1 MQKILAAKIILIAL
15 VFSTLNIKAQHGEET
30 HEKTHAIEAHGEQGK
45 AWGDLTKAERTAE
58 INVIKE
64 HHLLD
69 DHDFTITHGVSF
81 PLPVIL
87 WDNGLQVFLSS
98 KFNHGTEV
106 AEVNGNFYKVHHS
119 KIYKTDASGDLK
131 MHEHH
136 PTVAKPLDLSIT
148 KNVFVIILMALFI
161 FFLFKGV
168 AKAFKSGP
176 MPTGAGRFLEP
187 LVIFVRDEIAI
198 PNIGKKQ
205 HGKYMS
211 FLLTVFFFI
220 WFLNL
225 LGMTPLGIG
234 VTNNIAITF
243 SLAIMTFFI
252 TQFTGKKTYWLHIF
266 DPLGSSMP
274 WIAKIPLYLLL
285 WPIELL
291 GTIVKPFSLMIR
303 LYANMTAGHIV
314 VMSILGLIFVANSWL
329 AAGPFSILT
338 FLLSILELLVAALQA
353 YIFTMLSA
361 LYFGAAAAEE
371 HH

>member
-1 MQKILAAKIILIAL
+1 MRKNLIQHFILAILVVIS
-15 VFSTLNIKAQHGEET
+15 FTGNAQHESEE
-30 HEKTHAIEAHGEQGK
+30 HGANHSIEAPTSK
-45 AWGDLTKAERTAE
+45 KDAVKAEVKE
-58 INVIKE
+58 VIN

-87 WDNGLQVFLSS
+87 WDNGLQVFMSS
-98 KFNHGTEV
+98 KFHHGATV
-106 AEVNGNFYKVHHS
+106 TEVNGNFYKVHHS
-119 KIYKTDASGDLK
+119 KIYKTDATGTLTMDE
-131 MHEHH
+131 HHH
-136 PTVAKPLDLSIT
+136 PTNAKPFDISIT
-148 KNVFVIILMALFI
+148 KNVFVILLMALLM

-168 AKAFKSGP
+168 AKTYKNGP
-176 MPTGAGRFLEP
+176 IPTGAGRFLEP
-187 LVIFVRDEIAI
+187 LVVFVRDEIAI

-225 LGMTPLGIG
+225 AGMTPLGIG

-243 SLAIMTFFI
+243 SLAMLTFLI
-252 TQFTGKKTYWLHIF
+252 TQFTGKKTYWLHLF

-274 WIAKIPLYLLL
+274 WIAKGPLYVLLV
-285 WPIELL
+285 PIELL

-314 VMSILGLIFVANSWL
+314 LMSILGLIFVANSWF

-338 FLLSILELLVAALQA
+338 LLLSILELLVAALQA

>member
-1 MQKILAAKIILIAL
+1 MRKNLMTQFILAAL
-15 VFSTLNIKAQHGEET
+15 VVISFTANAQHSQPEHGNS
-30 HEKTHAIEAHGEQGK
+30 EKV
-45 AWGDLTKAERTAE
+45 AWEDMSKEERTTEVNA
-58 INVIKE
+58 IKQ

-87 WDNGLQVFLSS
+87 WDNGLQVFMSS
-98 KFNHGTEV
+98 KFHHGETV

-119 KIYKTDASGDLK
+119 KIYKTDSEGTITMDD
-131 MHEHH
+131 HHH
-136 PTVAKPLDLSIT
+136 PTNAKPFDLSIT
-148 KNVFVIILMALFI
+148 KNVFVIILMALFM

-225 LGMTPLGIG
+225 AGMTPLGIG

-243 SLAIMTFFI
+243 SLAILTFFI
-252 TQFTGKKTYWLHIF
+252 TQFTGKKTYWLHLF

-274 WIAKIPLYLLL
+274 WVAKVPLYILLV
-285 WPIELL
+285 PIELL

-314 VMSILGLIFVANSWL
+314 LMSILGLIFVANSWL